1 MNHLS
6 NAHTMH
12 GHTPLAQRNATAVA
26 LVAAALVGAFTAT
39 APAQN
44 ICVTGT
50 NAIPDGAGS
59 ASRVID
65 VPAPAT
71 PSVIASLTVSAV
83 VTHPWVGD
91 LRIVLR
97 HPSGAEVVLLDR
109 PGIPSIGFPGPWG
122 CGGDGIDA
130 LFDDSALTGAESTCE
145 TSGIAIAGPRRPSEP
160 LASFAG
166 LAPHGAWTLEVVD
179 DVVGD
184 SGSLGAVCLN
194 IVTKRVV
201 ACPADLDGSGA
212 VDGADLAVILG
223 GWGSACSGCP
233 EDLTGDDL
241 IDGADLAVLLGAWG
255 EC

>member
-6 NAHTMH
+6 NTHSMH
-12 GHTPLAQRNATAVA
+12 GHTHFAQRNASAVT
-26 LVAAALVGAFTAT
+26 LVAAALVGAASAT
-39 APAQN
+39 ASAQSV
-44 ICVTGT
+44 CVTGA

-59 ASRVID
+59 VSRVID
-65 VPAPAT
+65 VPTPAT

-122 CGGDGIDA
+122 CGGDGMDV
-130 LFDDSALTGAESTCE
+130 LFDDSAATGAESTCE
-145 TSGIAIAGPRRPSEP
+145 TSGIAIAGARHPAEP
-160 LASFAG
+160 LAAFAG
-166 LAPHGAWTLEVVD
+166 LASDGTWTLEVVD
-179 DVVGD
+179 EVAGD

-201 ACPADLDGSGA
+201 ACPADLDGNGA
-212 VDGADLAVILG
+212 IDGADLAFILG

-233 EDLTGDDL
+233 EDLTGDGL